1 MKKVG
6 LIIFPFSYFFL
17 PQRKRSSR
25 VPDRTISF
33 PIQSRF
39 LLEVANYVRKTYSP
53 PTCLLLSLWPY
64 LSLPRK

>member
-1 MKKVG
+1 MKKVR
-6 LIIFPFSYFFL
+6 LIIFLFF
-17 PQRKRSSR
+17 QQKRSFR

-53 PTCLLLSLWPY
+53 PTCLFVS